1 MELPSD
7 IIDESNV
14 SAVEKGDVVFSSN
27 LALSSNPLIDLT
39 QRVLAEFI
47 GMYIIMFAGSG
58 SIVVNKLYGGTITFP
73 GICLTWGLIVMAMIY
88 SLGHVSAH
96 FNPVV
101 TIAFALLGL
110 FPFKEVFFYI
120 VSQILGATLASGTVV
135 LIIDINPK
143 AFFGTRPS
151 GSIMQSF
158 VVEIII
164 TFIMMFIV
172 SGATNDH
179 RANKKYGGIVV
190 GMTITLNVLV
200 AGPISGGS
208 MNPARSLGPAI
219 VLHSYKGIWVYIF
232 GPLIGAIAGG
242 FVYNLIKPTNKSFS
256 ELFKLT

>member
-110 FPFKEVFFYI
+110 FPFKEVM
-120 VSQILGATLASGTVV
+120 
-135 LIIDINPK
+135 N
-143 AFFGTRPS
+143 
-151 GSIMQSF
+151 
-158 VVEIII
+158 EC
-164 TFIMMFIV
+164 TF
-172 SGATNDH
+172 
-179 RANKKYGGIVV
+179 
-190 GMTITLNVLV
+190 LV
-200 AGPISGGS
+200 
-208 MNPARSLGPAI
+208 
-219 VLHSYKGIWVYIF
+219 
-232 GPLIGAIAGG
+232 
-242 FVYNLIKPTNKSFS
+242 
-256 ELFKLT
+256 